1 MWHGFIG
8 QRIAATNKTLHRSGI
23 ALLAVALA
31 LCAYG
36 ARTFINVKQGPA
48 KFDEAQL
55 AAIKDPN
62 LQLRNFVTVEGRNTI
77 STGITAIEKTTR
89 NGVVESQ
96 RTTGEYMA
104 MTVGKHILVVKAK
117 PGDIRQKYTG
127 TITSLQ
133 DDLKKEVFSDLAD
146 PDLQA
151 ATFHLLLDTTVSYGD
166 ELILGYIV
174 VGALVLSGLWMF
186 FLSERRNEMPERH
199 PLCKALSQY
208 GPLYSV
214 VPQIDSDVAA
224 GTSSFNSA
232 TFSRNWI
239 ISCWLTEV
247 AVMRRDEI
255 IWAYK
260 KRTKHSV
267 NLIPTGSSYSL
278 VLRDARGKLLELP
291 NSEQLL
297 DSYLA
302 SWVEQTPWV
311 IFGYDRKLEKLYKK
325 QLQSF
330 AQTVSDR
337 RSTMQ
342 AHAAKS

>member
-8 QRIAATNKTLHRSGI
+8 QRIAATNRTLHRSGM
-23 ALLAVALA
+23 ALLVAALA
-31 LCAYG
+31 LG
-36 ARTFINVKQGPA
+36 AFGTRTFINVKQGPA
-48 KFDEAQL
+48 HLDEAQL
-55 AAIKDPN
+55 AAINDPS
-62 LQLRNFVTVEGRNTI
+62 LQFRNFITVEGRNTI
-77 STGITAIEKTTR
+77 STGITTIEKSTR

-96 RTTGEYMA
+96 RTTAEYMA
-104 MTVGKHILVVKAK
+104 MVVGKHILVVKVK
-117 PGDIRQKYTG
+117 PTDIIRQKYTG
-127 TITSLQ
+127 TITSLP
-133 DDLKKEVFSDLAD
+133 DDLKKEVFSGLAD

-151 ATFHLLLDTTVSYGD
+151 ATLHVLLDTTAGYGD
-166 ELILGYIV
+166 ELMLMYIV

-186 FLSERRNEMPERH
+186 FLSRSRNEMPERH

-224 GTSSFNSA
+224 GTSSFNSV

-239 ISCWLTEV
+239 ISCWLTQV
-247 AVMRRDEI
+247 VVMRRDEI

-267 NLIPTGSSYSL
+267 NFIPTGSSYSL
-278 VLRDARGKLLELP
+278 VLRDARGKLLELN
-291 NSEQLL
+291 NSEQLV

-302 SWVEQTPWV
+302 GLAEQTPWL

-337 RSTMQ
+337 KATMQ
-342 AHAAKS
+342 AAKS